1 MGKLTPSKIGSILM
15 TVSCRFLYWISELTN
30 KIEFLLRSVEARVV
44 FKTQRTSCQLMP
56 YLNHSQIR
64 LRAPAEPTFNIC
76 EIHRAPNSFST
87 SAKASREIKFS
98 IFFGLRD
105 FHHKVSNLPGNILKE
120 VSRWRLCRLS
130 QVPYLP
136 PSHSGTGGFANEKE
150 VAQKMGAHQ
159 KPHPLLSSPAFNQQR
174 LPKPLRKRHW
184 IFSLYFF
191 FF

>member
-1 MGKLTPSKIGSILM
+1 MPINAIFEPLSNQAESSSRTNLQYLWDSWSTQLL
-15 TVSCRFLYWISELTN
+15 FL
-30 KIEFLLRSVEARVV
+30 KA
-44 FKTQRTSCQLMP
+44 
-56 YLNHSQIR
+56 
-64 LRAPAEPTFNIC
+64 
-76 EIHRAPNSFST
+76 T
-87 SAKASREIKFS
+87 SAKASREIIFS
-98 IFFGLRD
+98 IFLGLRD

-191 FF
+191 FFFKIYFYKAKKQAQGRPAWWLVQLQSSLCACEPALRV